1 MSSLPVRVPGM
12 RIRRDF
18 VADDGGLDEAI
29 ISSDTTLSVQGSKS
43 VKQTEKKNKFRNFGV
58 SPTAQPLFTK
68 FKSSNEEN
76 YNGAEESTLQRIS
89 ALIEY
94 TTLLTENQLILTSG
108 VLRLRCQSDVVDI
121 LSIKSID
128 RIDQGEFNSG

>member
-43 VKQTEKKNKFRNFGV
+43 CKQTEKNNKFRNFGA
-58 SPTAQPLFTK
+58 SPTAQPSFTK

-76 YNGAEESTLQRIS
+76 YNGAEE
-89 ALIEY
+89 
-94 TTLLTENQLILTSG
+94 
-108 VLRLRCQSDVVDI
+108 
-121 LSIKSID
+121 
-128 RIDQGEFNSG
+128 